1 MMGTFLVSSPVMIVA
16 SMALIIVEIGP
27 IGLVTPIFFVI
38 GSIIQQK
45 INTAAFALRR
55 LLLQFTDKRS
65 KAVNEFFEG
74 IRVIKVKTT
83 QKREIKV
90 FFFLLF
96 FANLLPFF
104 SSVLRM
110 GGDG

>member
-16 SMALIIVEIGP
+16 SMALIIIEIGP
-27 IGLVTPIFFVI
+27 IGIVTPIFFVI

-55 LLLQFTDKRS
+55 LLLQYTDKRS

-74 IRVIKVKTT
+74 IRVIKV
-83 QKREIKV
+83 
-90 FFFLLF
+90 
-96 FANLLPFF
+96 
-104 SSVLRM
+104 
-110 GGDG
+110 